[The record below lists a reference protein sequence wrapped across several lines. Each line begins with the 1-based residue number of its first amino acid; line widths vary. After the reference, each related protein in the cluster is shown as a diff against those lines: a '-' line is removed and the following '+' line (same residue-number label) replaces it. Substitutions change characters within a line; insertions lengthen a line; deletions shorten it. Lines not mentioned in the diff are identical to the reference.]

1 MEEKY
6 QLADALSIY
15 DDLNGSLVVLQ
26 GKTGKI
32 CRMSN
37 SSNLIHILDY
47 LQRPSTFKGGGRK
60 FSISNR
66 EVSASSF
73 IPPNFLR
80 CGGEV
85 K

>member
-37 SSNLIHILDY
+37 SSDLIHILDY
-47 LQRPSTFKGGGRK
+47 LQ
-60 FSISNR
+60 N
-66 EVSASSF
+66 
-73 IPPNFLR
+73 LR
-80 CGGEV
+80 LLRGWLQV
-85 K
+85 FHT